1 MGSGDTM
8 RILVSDSLSKQGVE
22 ILEKAGF
29 TVDVKTKLPKE
40 DLLREIKH
48 YDGLIVRS
56 GTKVTAEV
64 IAAADRL
71 KVIGRAG
78 SGLDNV
84 DTQAAS
90 RRGVVVMNTPG
101 GNTVSTAEHTMAM
114 IFAMTR
120 RVPQATASTKGGRWE
135 KEKFMGVELYN
146 KTLGIVGIGQI
157 GGYLAK
163 LAQGLAMNV
172 VAYDPYLAEERARK
186 MGVELVDL
194 PELYR
199 RADIVSVHTP
209 LTAETRSLINAA
221 VIAQMKPGVMIVNCA
236 RGGIIHE
243 GDLYE
248 ALKTKRVAAAAFDV
262 FEEEPVKP
270 DHPLLTLDNFI
281 CTPHIG
287 ASTGEA
293 QENVAIAIAEQI
305 VDYFT
310 KGIARGAVN
319 IPSVPPEL
327 LPRLHPYLILVEKLG
342 LLQAQ
347 LIEGGVERVM
357 VEYNG
362 EVAGLS
368 AQPLTIAVLKGL
380 LTPILEN
387 AVNYVNAPVVA
398 KERGIE
404 VKEVKS
410 SDAGDF
416 TSVIRVRVEAG
427 KKTHRVAG
435 TLFSQKDP
443 RVIEIDNFQ
452 VEVVPEGHMMLILN
466 EDRPG
471 VIGTVG
477 QVLGDHQINIARMQ
491 CSREERGGSAL
502 LIIGLDA
509 PLPPGVLETI
519 RQSKHI
525 LSVRL
530 ADLVS

>member
-1 MGSGDTM
+1 MK
-8 RILVSDSLSKQGVE
+8 ILVSDSLSKQGIE
-22 ILEKAGF
+22 LFHKAGF
-29 TVDVKTKLPKE
+29 EVDVNTKLAKE
-40 DLLREIKH
+40 ELLKIIKN
-48 YDGLIVRS
+48 YDVLVIRS

-84 DTQAAS
+84 DTHAAT
-90 RRGVVVMNTPG
+90 RRGIVVMNTPG
-101 GNTVSTAEHTMAM
+101 GNTVTTAEHTMAM
-114 IFAMTR
+114 ICAMTR
-120 RVPQATASTKGGRWE
+120 RIPQANASTKAGKWE

-146 KTLGIVGIGQI
+146 KTLGVVGMGQI
-157 GGYLAK
+157 GGYLTK
-163 LAQGLAMNV
+163 LAQGVGMNV
-172 VAYDPYLAEERARK
+172 IGYDPYLAEERARK
-186 MGVELVDL
+186 MGVEVVDL

-199 RADIVSVHTP
+199 RADVISVHTP
-209 LTAETRSLINAA
+209 LTPETRSLINRQA
-221 VIAQMKPGVMIVNCA
+221 IEQMKAGVMIVNCA
-236 RGGIIHE
+236 RGGIINE

-248 ALKTKRVAAAAFDV
+248 ALKRKRVAAAAFDV

-293 QENVAIAIAEQI
+293 QENVAIGIAEQI

-310 KGIARGAVN
+310 KGLARGAVN

-327 LPRLHPYLILVEKLG
+327 LPRLQPYLTLAEKLG
-342 LLQAQ
+342 RLQAQ
-347 LIEGGVERVM
+347 VYEGGLERVT

-362 EVAGLS
+362 DVAGLTVV
-368 AQPLTIAVLKGL
+368 PLTIAVLKGL
-380 LTPILEN
+380 FTPILED
-387 AVNYVNAPVVA
+387 AVNFVNAPVIA

-427 KKTHRVAG
+427 KKGHGVAG
-435 TLFSQKDP
+435 TLFNRKDP
-443 RVIEIDNFQ
+443 RVIEIDSFQ
-452 VEVVPEGHMMLILN
+452 VEVIPEGHMILILN
-466 EDRPG
+466 VDRPG
-471 VIGTVG
+471 VIGAVG
-477 QVLGDHQINIARMQ
+477 QVLGEHNINIARMQ
-491 CSREERGGSAL
+491 CSREERGGHAL

-509 PLPPGVLETI
+509 PLPAGVLDTLG
-519 RQSKHI
+519 RGNNI
-525 LSVRL
+525 LSVKL
-530 ADLVS
+530 VDLSKGL